1 MYIVNG
7 LEQFM
12 NIRAKDSIYQSSVID
27 INQDMV
33 YKKQVK
39 HSCII
44 SRCGFIFCILA
55 LLILGSCHNR
65 SQKDLTN
72 EEKRITDSIV
82 TANKNEDSLRVLI
95 ANFSQEGNSYG
106 EIISYRE
113 LGKIFR
119 EKGRFI
125 ESIEIHKQGLEK
137 AIQAKDTIQ
146 IVQALNNIATNYRRM
161 GILDKAAVY
170 HYQALSIC
178 DVYSDKESETA
189 RKNRVVS
196 LNGIGNIHMT
206 MQNYEKADSV
216 LRQAL
221 AGEESLGSDLGQAI
235 NYANL
240 GSIFEARKQM
250 DSAKYY
256 YSQSMKFNERAQS
269 ELGVA
274 LCHGHFGRL
283 YENGGNLDSALVEYR
298 RAYDMSSSSKDVWH
312 WLESCLSLAR
322 VNITKGDLDVA
333 NSYLQKARKAAGE
346 INSLEHIAEVYHLE
360 YMISLKAGD
369 TQKALDFYIL
379 SQQYSDSVT
388 NENNLMQMQNT
399 RINYERELKKTE
411 ISQMQ
416 KEFDAERSQRRTFL
430 IGLLVFLFIACVV
443 IILLVYINRLRS
455 QRNRL
460 VRQAEKMRATFFT
473 NITHEFRTPLTV
485 IQAAAQELI
494 RDSDPD
500 SLTYHN
506 ASAILMHESRLL
518 NLINQILDV
527 AKMGSTDVKP
537 AQWRHGDIVE
547 LVKVLC
553 DGLRSYAAEKGV
565 HIIYAP
571 AEGRLEM
578 DFIPDYVQKIICN
591 LVSNA
596 IKFSKKDATVYIVSR
611 ARGSQIQLIVSDT
624 GIGMSLAQKEN
635 IFTPFYQA
643 SDSSINAGSG
653 IGLSVVK
660 IAVEKM
666 GGHIEAHSAL
676 GEGSIFIVTLPVA
689 RKESDV
695 KTFNLGEYFKNGS
708 FGMTEKTCSYQPE
721 MNSDDILQDD
731 DVPRVLII
739 EDTPEVAHYMMR
751 QLNPKYHYIFAAN
764 GSEGLE
770 KAIQTVPDIIITDI
784 MMPCMNGFE
793 LCKAVRESELLNH
806 IPVIMVTAK
815 ATHEDRMRGLEA
827 GADAYIEKP
836 FHADEL
842 NVRVEKLL
850 EQRRALQNKYSKV
863 MQEKTSDE
871 RDTLVMSEADKSFLT
886 KVTDAVKAQI
896 SVGKIDYNL
905 LASTLCLSRAQLNRK
920 IKAITGETTTD
931 LILKIKIS
939 LAKNLLDN
947 TDKSIIEIA
956 MDCGMDSDSYFCTL
970 FKKATGLT
978 PLQYRNRK
986 TE

>member
-1 MYIVNG
+1 
-7 LEQFM
+7 M
-12 NIRAKDSIYQSSVID
+12 NIRAKYSILQSLVIAV
-27 INQDMV
+27 NQCMV
-33 YKKQVK
+33 YKRPVSR
-39 HSCII
+39 SCII
-44 SRCGFIFCILA
+44 SLCGFFFFFLVPLIIASCQSRSPKSLA
-55 LLILGSCHNR
+55 
-65 SQKDLTN
+65 D
-72 EEKRITDSIV
+72 EKNVMTDSIV
-82 TANKNEDSLRVLI
+82 FANKNEDSLRVLI

-113 LGKIFR
+113 LGRLFS
-119 EKGRFI
+119 EKGHFL

-137 AIQAKDTIQ
+137 AIQTKDTIH

-161 GILDKAAVY
+161 GILDEAAVY
-170 HYQALSIC
+170 HYQALSVC
-178 DVYSDKESETA
+178 DVYGDKESETA

-196 LNGIGNIHMT
+196 LNGIGNILMT
-206 MQNYEKADSV
+206 VQNYEKADSV
-216 LRQAL
+216 FRQAL

-240 GSIFEARKQM
+240 GSIFEARNQM
-250 DSAKYY
+250 DSARHY
-256 YSQSMKFNERAQS
+256 YSQSMKFNERAHS
-269 ELGVA
+269 ELGIA
-274 LCHGHFGRL
+274 LCYGHFGRL
-283 YENGGNLDSALVEYR
+283 YEKAGSLDSALVEYR
-298 RAYDMSSSSKDVWH
+298 RAYDISSSSLDVWH
-312 WLESCLSLAR
+312 WLESCLALTR
-322 VNITKGDLDVA
+322 VNIIKGNLDVA
-333 NSYLQKARKAAGE
+333 DNYLQKARKAAVE
-346 INSLEHIAEVYHLE
+346 INSLEHIAGVYHLE
-360 YMISLKAGD
+360 YLMSLKTGN
-369 TQKALDFYIL
+369 TRKALDCYIL

-388 NENNLMQMQNT
+388 NEKKLMQMQNT

-430 IGLLVFLFIACVV
+430 IGLLAFLFIACIV
-443 IILLVYINRLRS
+443 IVMLVYINRLHS
-455 QRNRL
+455 QKNRL
-460 VRQAEKMRATFFT
+460 IRQTEQMRATFFT

-494 RDSDPD
+494 RDSEPD

-506 ASAILMHESRLL
+506 ASAILRHESRLL

-527 AKMGSTDVKP
+527 AKMESTATK
-537 AQWRHGDIVE
+537 ASQWRHGDIVE
-547 LVKVLC
+547 FISVLC
-553 DGLRSYAAEKGV
+553 EGLESFATEKGINV
-565 HIIYAP
+565 IYAP
-571 AEGRLEM
+571 REKNAEM
-578 DFIPDYVQKIICN
+578 DFIPDYVQKIISN

-596 IKFSKKDATVYIVSR
+596 IKFSKKGGSVRVVSR
-611 ARGSQIQLIVSDT
+611 VNDSKIQIIVSDT
-624 GIGMSLAQKEN
+624 GVGMTPVQIKN
-635 IFTPFYQA
+635 IFMPFYQV
-643 SDSSINAGSG
+643 SDNSDNTGSG

-666 GGHIEAHSAL
+666 NGHIEVRSAI
-676 GEGSIFIVTLPVA
+676 GEGSTFVVTLPVA

-695 KTFNLGEYFKNGS
+695 KDFDLDEYFKNDSFSKTENTGS
-708 FGMTEKTCSYQPE
+708 CMPE
-721 MNSDDILQDD
+721 TDSDGTLPEDN
-731 DVPRVLII
+731 VPRFLIV
-739 EDTPEVAHYMMR
+739 EDTPDVARYMMR
-751 QLNPKYHYIFAAN
+751 QLNPKYHYVFATN

-770 KAIQTVPDIIITDI
+770 KANQIVPDIIITDV

-793 LCKAVRESELLNH
+793 LCKSVRESELLNH

-815 ATHEDRMRGLEA
+815 ATHEDRMHGLES

-850 EQRRALQNKYSKV
+850 EQRRVLQNKYSKIIH
-863 MQEKTSDE
+863 ENTPEEIETS
-871 RDTLVMSEADKSFLT
+871 VISETDKSFLT

-896 SVGKIDYNL
+896 TSGKIDYNL

-939 LAKNLLDN
+939 LAKDLLDN
-947 TDKSIIEIA
+947 TDKSITDIA

-970 FKKATGLT
+970 FKKATGQT

-986 TE
+986 N

>member
-1 MYIVNG
+1 
-7 LEQFM
+7 M
-12 NIRAKDSIYQSSVID
+12 NIRAKESIHQSSVID

-33 YKKQVK
+33 YKRQVK

-44 SRCGFIFCILA
+44 YRCGFILYILVI
-55 LLILGSCHNR
+55 LILGSCHNR
-65 SQKDLTN
+65 SQNDLTN

-82 TANKNEDSLRVLI
+82 SANKNEDSLRVLI

-146 IVQALNNIATNYRRM
+146 VVQALNNIATNYRRM
-161 GILDKAAVY
+161 GILDEAAVY

-178 DVYSDKESETA
+178 DAYGDKESDVA
-189 RKNRVVS
+189 RKNRVIS

-221 AGEESLGSDLGQAI
+221 VGEHSLGSDLGQAI

-240 GSIFEARKQM
+240 GSIFEAREQM
-250 DSAKYY
+250 DSALFYY
-256 YSQSMKFNERAQS
+256 HQSMRFNQQAHS
-269 ELGVA
+269 GLGIA

-283 YENGGNLDSALVEYR
+283 YEKSGDLDSALIEYR
-298 RAYDMSSSSKDVWH
+298 HAYSSSSNDVWH
-312 WLESCLSLAR
+312 WLESCLSIAR
-322 VNITKGDLDVA
+322 VNIAKGNLGIAA
-333 NSYLQKARKAAGE
+333 NYLHKAEKAANE
-346 INSLEHIAEVYHLE
+346 INSLEHIAEAYRLE
-360 YMISLKAGD
+360 YLMSLNTGNIN
-369 TQKALDFYIL
+369 KALDYYIL
-379 SQQYSDSVT
+379 SQQYSDSVN
-388 NENNLMQMQNT
+388 NEKNLVQMQNT

-411 ISQMQ
+411 IGQMQ
-416 KEFDAERSQRRTFL
+416 KDLLIERTQRRTYAVGFT
-430 IGLLVFLFIACVV
+430 IIFIIACL
-443 IILLVYINRLRS
+443 IIALLVYINRLRS
-455 QRNRL
+455 QKNRII
-460 VRQAEKMRATFFT
+460 RQSEKMRATFFT

-494 RDSDPD
+494 QESDPE
-500 SLTYHN
+500 SMTYQN
-506 ASAILMHESRLL
+506 ATAILRHESRLL
-518 NLINQILDV
+518 NLINQILEV
-527 AKMGSTDVKP
+527 AKMGSADVKS

-547 LVKVLC
+547 FVKVLC
-553 DGLRSYAAEKGV
+553 EGLKSYAAEKGIN
-565 HIIYAP
+565 IIYAP
-571 AEGRLEM
+571 AEEPLEM

-596 IKFSKKDATVYIVSR
+596 IKFSEKDATVYIVSR
-611 ARGSQIQLIVSDT
+611 ASVSQIQLIVCDT
-624 GIGMSLAQKEN
+624 GIGMSPVQKEN

-643 SDSSINAGSG
+643 SDNSINEGSW

-666 GGHIEAHSAL
+666 GGQIEVHSAM

-689 RKESDV
+689 RKEADA
-695 KTFNLGEYFKNGS
+695 KTFDLAEYFKNDLFS
-708 FGMTEKTCSYQPE
+708 KTEKTCSCLPE
-721 MNSDDILQDD
+721 TNSDDTLQED

-739 EDTPEVAHYMMR
+739 EDTSEVARYMMR
-751 QLNPKYHYIFAAN
+751 QLNPKYRYIFATN
-764 GSEGLE
+764 GCEGLE
-770 KAIQTVPDIIITDI
+770 KAIHTVPDIIITDI

-793 LCKAVRESELLNH
+793 LCKSIRESELLNH

-815 ATHEDRMRGLEA
+815 ATHEDRMRGLES

-863 MQEKTSDE
+863 IHEKASGESETS
-871 RDTLVMSEADKSFLT
+871 VISESDKSFLT
-886 KVTDAVKAQI
+886 KVTDAVKVQI
-896 SVGKIDYNL
+896 SGGKIDYNL

-970 FKKATGLT
+970 FKKATGQT